1 MVNRQS
7 SECSNP
13 VNNQNKAAQAG
24 KYMFECH
31 VQKDASAMAVN
42 M

>member
-24 KYMFECH
+24 KYISDCH
-31 VQKDASAMAVN
+31 LQKDASEMAVN
-42 M
+42 T